1 MLLSNWIG
9 MQMAHARGSHVLLS
23 ALQLLTNFVYAN
35 ENAKASCVISSSSTP
50 IQRAVSSQAKAPHTL
65 LLVVTQ
71 TVIQQS
77 GYPEPGR
84 PPVVDVPLHD
94 ACCALLSSLVVN
106 TECLQWMIRFGLVAS
121 LVHKARDQLK
131 RDGQTTKKSD
141 PKDARAL
148 SNILGVLTSTACTED
163 GRQTIASSAG
173 NELRDI
179 LDDILQSTDEDVLR
193 VGSRLLRN
201 LAFTKNQL
209 SMWEGCMDALVTC
222 LEHRADRSDDLV
234 GQYLSCALWSLVCD
248 NQKAKAMLLAR
259 PTTLRRLE
267 VVVSK
272 GKIHCFPS
280 ANAA

>member
-1 MLLSNWIG
+1 MLLSNWIT

-35 ENAKASCVISSSSTP
+35 ENAKTSCVISSSSTP
-50 IQRAVSSQAKAPHTL
+50 PMRRAGGNNQPKAPHTL

-77 GYPEPGR
+77 GHPESNR
-84 PPVVDVPLHD
+84 PLPVVDIPLHD

-121 LVHKARDQLK
+121 LVGKARDQLK

-148 SNILGVLTSTACTED
+148 SNLLGVLASTACTED

-179 LDDILQSTDEDVLR
+179 FGDILQSTDEDVLR

-209 SMWEGCMDALVTC
+209 SVWEGCMDSLVTC
-222 LEHRADRSDDLV
+222 LEHRADRSSDLV
-234 GQYLSCALWSLVCD
+234 GQHLSSALWCLVCD

-259 PTTLRRLE
+259 PNTLRRLE
-267 VVVSK
+267 AVGSK
-272 GKIHCFPS
+272 GELLKCHIQ
-280 ANAA
+280 